1 MRVCLALLILVLGD
15 PLPAVAQAPSGG
27 ALAQAPGY
35 PVKPVRIIAGF
46 PPGSGADITARVI
59 KESGAR
65 AE

>member
-1 MRVCLALLILVLGD
+1 MKRAVLAIHRLAAALVLAG
-15 PLPAVAQAPSGG
+15 AGG